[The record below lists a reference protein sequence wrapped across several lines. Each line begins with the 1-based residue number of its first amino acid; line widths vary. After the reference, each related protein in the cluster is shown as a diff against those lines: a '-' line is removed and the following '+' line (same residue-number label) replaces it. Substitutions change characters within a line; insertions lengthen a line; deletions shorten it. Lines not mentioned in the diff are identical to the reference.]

1 VEGAQEYTP
10 DARLGRPGGT
20 CTCCRRRCRGYS
32 PGRPKNTARVVA
44 RRGCARPLR
53 TPPHTAARTPRAV
66 AAWVGREDELG
77 VGSVSASVEKP
88 GTNAR
93 TVRALTLPRQPQ
105 HPRPHR
111 AEPCYQARSQA
122 MEQHT
127 RLRRRRV
134 KESAETVKPLYF
146 LPLRVDA
153 DPSSS
158 STPTTLT
165 LTLAGLRPRDTIH
178 TVKGTSVCSPGC
190 VQAASPIARAEWL
203 HGV

>member
-93 TVRALTLPRQPQ
+93 TVRALTLT
-105 HPRPHR
+105 
-111 AEPCYQARSQA
+111 QAA
-122 MEQHT
+122 
-127 RLRRRRV
+127 
-134 KESAETVKPLYF
+134 
-146 LPLRVDA
+146 
-153 DPSSS
+153 
-158 STPTTLT
+158 
-165 LTLAGLRPRDTIH
+165 
-178 TVKGTSVCSPGC
+178 
-190 VQAASPIARAEWL
+190 AASPTTPCGAVLPSALAGDGAAHAVAAKACEGECRDRQAAVLPAAARRRGPLLLFHPHHPHAHSRRASTPRHHTHRQRYVCMLSWVCAGRFT
-203 HGV
+203 HSSS